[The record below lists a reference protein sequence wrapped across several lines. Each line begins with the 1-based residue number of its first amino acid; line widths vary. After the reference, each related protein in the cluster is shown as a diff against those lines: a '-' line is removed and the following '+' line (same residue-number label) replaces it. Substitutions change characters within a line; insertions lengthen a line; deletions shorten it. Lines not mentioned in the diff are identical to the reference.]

1 MVVVL
6 VSDQLRS
13 ESLMA
18 AGNQQLDGAGCREG
32 VIISRRKAT
41 AINKMIAFPGKT

>member
-13 ESLMA
+13 KSLMA
-18 AGNQQLDGAGCREG
+18 AENQQLDGAGCREG
-32 VIISRRKAT
+32 VITTLRKAT
-41 AINKMIAFPGKT
+41 AINKVIAFPGKA